1 MQATR
6 QWDAVLAGVAV
17 VARAAVT
24 DVGLAA
30 VAVLLVAALGT
41 GRVAA
46 VVLGVLELPS
56 REKVVMTWK
65 LRRVTAKLERNVRDG
80 VKEHTA
86 EQYCVAVS

>member
-17 VARAAVT
+17 VACAAVT

-56 REKVVMTWK
+56 REKIVMTWK
-65 LRRVTAKLERNVRDG
+65 LRRVTGSSREMSETV
-80 VKEHTA
+80 
-86 EQYCVAVS
+86 